1 MAFAN
6 HTWRGV
12 DLRQRLYVPV
22 YILCGKRFVDE
33 LFRLEW
39 QLDLA
44 TGDITGAIRTERL
57 VGRREILWR
66 GSDRFWREIARWL
79 DRKGPSTARA
89 DGIVTMSELP

>member
-1 MAFAN
+1 MLRGKGFA
-6 HTWRGV
+6 
-12 DLRQRLYVPV
+12 
-22 YILCGKRFVDE
+22 DE

-44 TGDITGAIRTERL
+44 TGDITGAIRTKWL

-66 GSDRFWREIARWL
+66 GSDDFWREIVRRL
-79 DRKGPSTARA
+79 DRKGPSASRA